1 MSLKSKGSNAERE
14 LLNMF
19 WAAKWAA
26 IRSAGSGSMHF
37 PSPDLII
44 GNKIRRMAI
53 EVKYINSDKKYF
65 PKDEIKQL
73 INFASYFGAEP
84 WVAIKFAR
92 CNWVFVNPEDLSE
105 TDKNFVFYK
114 KDLERGLTFDEVISS
129 SIY

>member
-19 WAAKWAA
+19 WAAEWAA

-37 PSPDLII
+37 PSPDLLV
-44 GNKIRRMAI
+44 GNKVRRMAI
-53 EVKYINSDKKYF
+53 EVKFINSDKKYF
-65 PKDEIKQL
+65 PKEEIKQL
-73 INFASYFGAEP
+73 INFAGYFGAEP

-92 CNWVFVNPEDLSE
+92 NDWVFVNPEDLTE

-114 KDLERGLTFDEVISS
+114 KDLERGLSFNDIIIS